1 MGTRTVPRSGHSGNA
16 ASHGNKKRGG
26 RERSTEMQEHRHRL
40 LVVDD
45 NEDNRYTLS
54 LLLEIEG
61 YTDLTMA
68 EDGAQAL
75 ETLRTQKFDL
85 VLLDVMMPRMDGYQ
99 VLEALRAE
107 NRLGDPPVIMI
118 SALEELASTVRCIE
132 LGAVD
137 YLPKPFEP
145 VLLKARVRAT
155 LEQKALADEVKRH
168 RDRMEAEL
176 NEARELQRG
185 LCPLVFPPS
194 TPARP
199 FDVFGSMIPAHEV
212 SGDFFDFFFRV
223 DDKLCAVI
231 GDVAGKGAP
240 AALFMA
246 RARDIIRLAAERIPG
261 QAGGPMEPHEIV
273 GLANVRLAAANLSC
287 TFVTLFVV
295 LLDPA
300 SGALRYCNAGHCD
313 PYLLGRDGGLR
324 AVTGAKGPPVGIR
337 PRHSY
342 SSDTGTLAPG
352 ETLFL
357 YTDGVTE
364 ALDPAGALFGESRLE
379 AMLQSREATDA
390 RGIATAVTSEVTG
403 FAAGAEQADDIT
415 VLAVRMP

>member
-1 MGTRTVPRSGHSGNA
+1 
-16 ASHGNKKRGG
+16 
-26 RERSTEMQEHRHRL
+26 MQERAYRL

-45 NEDNRYTLS
+45 NEGNRYTLS

-75 ETLRTQKFDL
+75 EALRTQNFDL
-85 VLLDVMMPRMDGYQ
+85 VLLDVMMPRVDGYQ
-99 VLEALRAE
+99 VLETLRAE

-155 LEQKALADEVKRH
+155 LEQKALTDEVKRH

-176 NEARELQRG
+176 NEARELQLG
-185 LCPLVFPPS
+185 LCPRVFPSP
-194 TPARP
+194 TAARP
-199 FDVFGSMIPAHEV
+199 FDVFGSMTPAREV
-212 SGDFFDFFFRV
+212 SGDFFDFFYRA
-223 DDKLCAVI
+223 DGKLCAII

-246 RARDIIRLAAERIPG
+246 RARDMIRMAAERIPG
-261 QAGGPMEPHEIV
+261 PTGGPMEPHEIV
-273 GLANVRLAAANLSC
+273 GLANVGLAAANLSC

-324 AVTGAKGPPVGIR
+324 AVTGAKGPPAGIR
-337 PRHSY
+337 PRHAY
-342 SSDTGTLAPG
+342 SSDAGRMAPG

-364 ALDPAGALFGESRLE
+364 AMDLNRALYGEERLE
-379 AMLQSREATDA
+379 GVLPRQAGLDA
-390 RGIATAVTSEVTG
+390 RGIVEAVTDAVAG

-415 VLAVRMP
+415 VLAVCLP